1 MVSGRSTQVQL
12 TLFVLVLVLAVLCGT
27 SLATSPITTTGSI
40 NPDYE
45 SADPWAIGGDLTV
58 GYQGAGTLSVTGG
71 GTVTAAGT
79 VFLGSPDAEY
89 NAATG
94 HLTITGPGSAFTIGN
109 ESQLFIGPLAEG
121 QLTLTDHATLSSYDT
136 TIGGSPV
143 VNESDEVTGVAEGIG
158 YATVSGGAQWSTGE
172 WGWLT
177 VGAAG
182 QGELAITGADSA
194 VETDTS
200 ELGLMPGSTGDV
212 LVDDSGS
219 WSVTQNL
226 VVGVWGEGA
235 LTVSGGGQVL
245 SGAGWVGG
253 VDRATMDYNEP
264 IFDGLGEPNGTGAV
278 VVTGAGS
285 EWTTGTLT
293 VGSWGTGDVRIEE
306 GGRVSAAEAFIG
318 GMPLTL
324 QEGQEFS
331 WDLMANGAG
340 TVTVTGEGST
350 LEVTGADTLYV
361 GYSGTGVLDV
371 NEGGLVDSDGVI
383 IGGAPGSTG
392 TVTVHDEG
400 SQLITS
406 EELLVGGWGDGYLT
420 ISEGATAQTGWFTVG
435 GFDANDSGLD
445 PEILAAFGDANGTGT
460 VVITGDG
467 SSLDVSGKAHIG
479 NYGTGIVDVNGGATV
494 DTSQTVLGAKPGSY
508 GQITV
513 DGAGSSWNVTL
524 NEGFEEDTGLPSG
537 VMVVG
542 AYGEGLLTVSG
553 GGNVTVDD
561 VVFVGGFPTEELG
574 VDSNA
579 VGYEP
584 NGTGTITV
592 TGSGSTLT
600 TDGIHVGNSG
610 QGTLNVLNGGQVTDD
625 VALIGVGPNGVG
637 EVLVDGAGSLWE
649 NTSGAFVGGYGEG
662 NVTVS
667 GGGQATFGEALYIG
681 GFNPDAFDF
690 DTSGYE
696 GDPNGT
702 GAVTVTGTG
711 SLVQAF
717 AIGVGATGNGTL
729 EILNGA
735 RVESQIGA
743 VGVGEES
750 VGLVTVDGAGSTWR
764 ISGDGSLPEEWTL
777 AGEGD
782 LTISNGGLVD
792 VNDPNAVLAVADTI
806 TVGSEGQG
814 TLTVSNGASVF
825 SDSAVIGGTNP
836 EFDTIDEYFDPNA
849 GLGAGTGTAVVS
861 GAGSTWETDSLH
873 VGFSGT
879 GNLTI
884 ENGGAVI
891 DDSGWIGVMPDANGT
906 VLVTGGDST
915 WTNEDEI
922 VVGGWGQGDLTI
934 AAGGVVTAPEVYIGG
949 MSFDVVG
956 SDYDPNLMPTGTGTV
971 LVTGAGSELS
981 VTSDET
987 LYVGYSGTG
996 TLDVNDGGAVTG
1008 GTVVLGATPDAVGT
1022 VNVTGAGSTLT
1033 TEDIQAGAWGTGNL
1047 TVADGASATTSYLA
1061 IGGID
1066 VNDTA
1071 LPQEVLDDFGAS
1083 QGTGTVTVTGAG
1095 SSLETETFLAGV
1107 TGEGTIQ
1114 VAAGG
1119 QLTAELGVVGLG
1131 EGSTGTVTVA
1141 GENSTLTLEAVGEE
1155 GFDYGVLAVGGWGA
1169 GQVTISDGGSVDAS
1183 RVYIGGFDPNELTD
1197 REGNTSDWGDG
1208 YPAGTG
1214 IVLVTGE
1221 GSQLVSGGDQ
1231 PLYVGYSGVGTLT
1244 ASEGGQIVTNTMTIG
1259 SGPDA
1264 TGTTTIDGGQLTA
1277 ASDVIVGAWGQGN
1290 LTVSHGGQA
1299 EVGALVVGGFDAN
1312 DAPAGLVEALGD
1324 PNGSGTVAVRD
1335 ANSILDVT
1343 GNDGIQVGYSGQ
1355 GALEILNG
1363 GEVAS
1368 HIGIIGVTAD
1378 GVGRVTVDDAFW
1390 GITGDQ
1396 ASDLTAQGDG
1406 ELTINNDGM
1415 VLVEDPNGLL
1425 DVGGT
1430 IYVGSEGLGAMAVT
1444 NGARLFSDTAA
1455 LGLMPGGEG
1464 EVLVGSSEM
1473 QAFGELE
1480 GPDANTPAVWENS
1493 GALVVGGYGEGLL
1506 TITGDGEVYS
1516 DSVYIG
1522 GFDPDAGLFDIEDPG
1537 YDPNGAGQVM
1547 VDGGGALLDTGLL
1560 VVGATG
1566 AGELD
1571 IVDGGRVNSAT
1582 GLVGFGPGSEGYVSV
1597 DGADSTWTLTD
1608 LDEEE
1613 ENWSILGVGV
1623 YGHGEMTISGGGQVN
1638 VADAVI
1644 GGFDLDDIDA
1654 SNYVDLWGDP
1664 NGAGFITVAD
1674 EGSLLNVEYDLRVGR
1689 SGAGVLSIL
1698 DGAHAI
1704 AGDGF
1709 IGNEPN
1715 GTGTVTVSGDSSQ
1728 LTLSDDLYVGDYG
1741 TGTLTISDGG
1751 LVVVDDAAHI
1761 GYGASG
1767 VGNVFVT
1774 GAGSTWEIGENL
1786 YVGGNNEAAAGIGNL
1801 YVNDGGRV
1809 SVFDEI
1815 YVWETGLIGGDGTID
1830 VTTPTTLHNYGTI
1843 APGDDG
1849 IGTLTV
1855 DGSVVFYEGS
1865 TFAVDINN
1873 VTSDRLAVNGD
1884 VTIQGG
1890 TVQVSSSGTILGEHE
1905 YEILTADTVVGE
1917 FNDLDTALLSFS
1929 VSEAALDYNEA
1940 SVWLHV
1946 TAANFN
1952 DPNIAHTDNQR
1963 AVGGALQT
1971 IGGQG
1976 GNDVTDAVQD
1986 IETAD
1991 GVRGA
1996 YDQLAGQSRPP
2007 LAPMT
2012 VAGSSKFL
2020 GTVTSR
2026 IQNVQ
2031 SGLVA
2036 GAFDMGLMAAA
2047 GPDQVT
2053 SGSPTQ
2059 EAATRGQNFAVGNG
2073 SRSLAGKRWGV
2084 WGRGYGLYGD
2094 REAEGGVPGYSY
2106 NVYGGTFGVDYQF
2119 TDNFLAG
2126 IVGGL
2131 SEGSVDFGSSRDN
2144 TDFDAAHVGLYG
2156 SFSHGPWY
2164 VDSIVTVANLGYET
2178 ERFVDLLNERLTGNF
2193 DGSEFAAYV
2202 EASRRF
2208 ELNPKLCLAPLASL
2222 QYTYL
2227 NLDSYTETGGASALT
2242 FDEQTEES
2250 VRGSLGARLTQRLFE
2265 SSGDFNADLQ
2275 LRGRWVHEFGDNRS
2289 SVDSSFASD
2298 PTVVFTVRDAEISRD
2313 SAILGAGLAAQV
2325 SERTKLYL
2333 DYDARLNSDETVQVI
2348 SAALQYRW

>member
-1 MVSGRSTQVQL
+1 L
-12 TLFVLVLVLAVLCGT
+12 IVLILVLAALSGT

-40 NPDYE
+40 NPGYGF
-45 SADPWAIGGDLTV
+45 ADPWAIGGDLSV
-58 GYQGAGTLSVTGG
+58 GYHGPGTLSVAGEGAVTTG
-71 GTVTAAGT
+71 GT
-79 VFLGSPDAEY
+79 VFLGSPDPEY
-89 NAATG
+89 NTATG
-94 HLTITGPGSAFTIGN
+94 HLTITGLGSSFGVDPAG
-109 ESQLFIGPLAEG
+109 ESELFIGPLAEG
-121 QLTLTDHATLSSYDT
+121 QLTLTNQATLSSHDT

-143 VNESDEVTGVAEGIG
+143 LNESDEVIGVAEGIG

-182 QGELAITGADSA
+182 QGELAITGAGSA

-226 VVGVWGEGA
+226 VVGVWGQGA
-235 LTVSGGGQVL
+235 LTVSGGGQVE

-253 VDRATMDYNEP
+253 VDAATMDYNEP
-264 IFDGLGEPNGTGAV
+264 IFDGLGEPNGTGNV
-278 VVTGAGS
+278 VVTGNGSQWDAGS
-285 EWTTGTLT
+285 MLN
-293 VGSWGTGDVRIEE
+293 VGSWGVGGVRIEE
-306 GGRVSAAEAFIG
+306 GGRVVAEQVFIG
-318 GMPLTL
+318 GMPITL
-324 QEGQEFS
+324 AEDQDFS
-331 WDLMANGAG
+331 WDLMPDG
-340 TVTVTGEGST
+340 TGTITVTGEGST
-350 LEVTGADTLYV
+350 LEVTSPDTLYV

-371 NEGGLVDSDGVI
+371 NEGGLVNSNGVI

-392 TVTVHDEG
+392 TVTLHDEDT
-400 SQLITS
+400 QLITS
-406 EELLVGGWGDGYLT
+406 EEILVGAWGDGYLT
-420 ISEGATAQTGWFTVG
+420 ISEGATAQTEWFTVG
-435 GFDANDSGLD
+435 GFDANDSELD
-445 PEILAAFGDANGTGT
+445 PEILAAFGDADGTGA

-467 SSLDVSGKAHIG
+467 SSLDVSDEAYVG
-479 NYGTGIVDVNGGATV
+479 NYGTGIVDVNDGATV
-494 DTSQTVLGAKPGSY
+494 DTSQTVLGVAPGSY

-513 DGAGSSWNVTL
+513 DGAGSSWNVSTDVD
-524 NEGFEEDTGLPSG
+524 FETDTGLFSG
-537 VMVVG
+537 VMAVG

-561 VVFVGGFPTEELG
+561 VIFVGGYPTEELG
-574 VDSNA
+574 FDSNA

-584 NGTGTITV
+584 NGIGTITV
-592 TGSGSTLT
+592 TGSGSTLV
-600 TDGIHVGNSG
+600 TDGIHVGDSG
-610 QGTLNVLNGGQVTDD
+610 QGTLNVLNAGRVSDE
-625 VALIGVGPNGVG
+625 VALVGVGRDSVG
-637 EVLVDGAGSLWE
+637 EVLVNGAGSLWE
-649 NTSGAFVGGYGEG
+649 NASGAFVGGYGEG

-667 GGGQATFGEALYIG
+667 GGGHATFGEVLYIG
-681 GFNPDAFDF
+681 GFDPNAFSF
-690 DTSGYE
+690 DTTPYGG

-717 AIGVGATGNGTL
+717 AIGVGAVGNGTL
-729 EILNGA
+729 NILNGA
-735 RVESQIGA
+735 RVESQIGG
-743 VGVGEES
+743 VGVGESS
-750 VGLVTVDGAGSTWR
+750 VGLVTVDGAGSTWQ
-764 ISGDGSLPEEWTL
+764 ISGDANPPGEWAV

-782 LTISNGGLVD
+782 LIVSNGGLVD
-792 VNDPNAVLAVADTI
+792 VNDPNAILAVGDTI

-814 TLTVSNGASVF
+814 TLTINNGATVA
-825 SDSAVIGGTNP
+825 SADAILGGTNP
-836 EFDTIDEYFDPNA
+836 EFENLEDYFDPNA

-861 GAGSTWETDSLH
+861 GAGSTWETGNMY

-884 ENGGAVI
+884 SNGGAVVGE
-891 DDSGWIGVMPDANGT
+891 SGWIGLMPDAHGT
-906 VLVTGGDST
+906 ALVTGEDST
-915 WTNEDEI
+915 WTNEDAI

-949 MSFDVVG
+949 MPFDLVG
-956 SDYDPNLMPTGTGTV
+956 ADYDPNLMPTGTGAV
-971 LVTGAGSELS
+971 LVTGAGSELDI
-981 VTSDET
+981 TSDNT

-996 TLDVNDGGAVTG
+996 TLDVNDGGAVDAPS
-1008 GTVVLGATPDAVGT
+1008 VVIGATPDSIGT
-1022 VNVTGAGSTLT
+1022 VDVRGTGSTLT
-1033 TEDIQAGAWGTGNL
+1033 TEDIQVGAWGTGDL

-1061 IGGID
+1061 VGGFD
-1066 VNDTA
+1066 VNDTS

-1083 QGTGTVTVTGAG
+1083 HGTGTATVTGAG

-1141 GENSTLTLEAVGEE
+1141 GENSTLTLEAVIEE
-1155 GFDYGVLAVGGWGA
+1155 GLGYGVLAVGGWGT
-1169 GQVTISDGGSVDAS
+1169 GQMTISGGGLVDAN

-1197 REGNTSDWGDG
+1197 REGDESDWGDG
-1208 YPAGTG
+1208 YPAGSGT
-1214 IVLVTGE
+1214 VLVMGE
-1221 GSQLVSGGDQ
+1221 GSQLISSGDQ
-1231 PLYVGYSGVGTLT
+1231 PLYVGYSGVGILT
-1244 ASEGGQIVTNTMTIG
+1244 ASQGGQIVTDTMTIG

-1264 TGTTTIDGGQLTA
+1264 TGTVTIDGGELTA

-1312 DAPAGLVEALGD
+1312 DAPEGLVEALGD

-1335 ANSILDVT
+1335 ANSILEVT
-1343 GNDGIQVGYSGQ
+1343 GDDGIQVGYSGT
-1355 GALEILNG
+1355 GALEVLDG
-1363 GEVAS
+1363 AEVRS
-1368 HIGIIGVTAD
+1368 HVAIIGVTED
-1378 GVGRVTVDDAFW
+1378 GVGAVTVDDALLR
-1390 GITGDQ
+1390 ITGDQ
-1396 ASDLTAQGDG
+1396 ASDLTADG
-1406 ELTINNDGM
+1406 EGSLTITNDGM
-1415 VLVEDPNGLL
+1415 VLVEDANALL
-1425 DVGGT
+1425 DVAGT
-1430 IYVGSEGLGAMAVT
+1430 ILVGAEGESALAAMAVT
-1444 NGARLFSDTAA
+1444 NGGQVFSDTAA
-1455 LGLMPGGEG
+1455 LGLTAGSEG
-1464 EVLVGSSEM
+1464 EVLVGDSQM
-1473 QAFGELE
+1473 QAFTLLL
-1480 GPDANTPAVWENS
+1480 GPDPNTPSVWENS

-1506 TITGDGEVYS
+1506 TISGDGEVYS
-1516 DSVYIG
+1516 DEVYIG
-1522 GFDPDAGLFDIEDPG
+1522 GFDPGAGLFDIEDPG
-1537 YDPNGAGQVM
+1537 YDPNGAGLVM
-1547 VDGGGALLDTGLL
+1547 VDGDGALLDAGLL
-1560 VVGATG
+1560 VVGTTG
-1566 AGELD
+1566 EGELD
-1571 IVDGGRVNSAT
+1571 IAEGGQVNSQDA
-1582 GLVGFGPGSEGYVSV
+1582 LIGFGPDSAGYVFV
-1597 DGADSTWTLTD
+1597 DGADSTWTLYD
-1608 LDEEE
+1608 PNELEED
-1613 ENWSILGVGV
+1613 WSILGVGV
-1623 YGHGEMTISGGGQVN
+1623 YGHGEMLISGGGQVN
-1638 VADAVI
+1638 VADVMI
-1644 GGFDLDDIDA
+1644 GGFAMDAIDA
-1654 SNYVDLWGDP
+1654 SDYVDLWGDP
-1664 NGAGFITVAD
+1664 NGAGFITVTD
-1674 EGSLLNVEYDLRVGR
+1674 EGSLLNVGYDLCVGH
-1689 SGAGVLSIL
+1689 SGAGTLSIL
-1698 DGAHAI
+1698 DGAHVVALDGYI
-1704 AGDGF
+1704 GD
-1709 IGNEPN
+1709 EPN
-1715 GTGTVTVSGDSSQ
+1715 GVGTVTVSGDSSQ
-1728 LTLSDDLYVGDYG
+1728 LTLSDDLYVGGYG

-1751 LVVVDDAAHI
+1751 LVVVDDAVHI

-1767 VGNVFVT
+1767 VGNALVT

-1786 YVGGNNEAAAGIGNL
+1786 YVGGNNDAAGGIGNL
-1801 YVNDGGRV
+1801 YVSDGGLV
-1809 SVFDEI
+1809 SVFDEM
-1815 YVWETGLIGGDGTID
+1815 YVWETGLVGGDGTID

-1843 APGDDG
+1843 APGVDG

-1873 VTSDRLAVNGD
+1873 VTSDRLAVDGD

-1905 YEILTADTVVGE
+1905 YEILTGDTIVGE

-1929 VSEAALDYNEA
+1929 VSEATLDYNEA

-1963 AVGGALQT
+1963 ALGGALQG

-2026 IQNVQ
+2026 LQNIQ

-2036 GAFDMGLMAAA
+2036 GAFDMGLTAAA
-2047 GPDQVT
+2047 GPDQVA
-2053 SGSPTQ
+2053 SSSPAQ

-2073 SRSLAGKRWGV
+2073 TRTLAGKRWGV

-2094 REAEGGVPGYSY
+2094 RDSEGGVPSYSY

-2131 SEGSVDFGSSRDN
+2131 SEGDVDFGSSRDN
-2144 TDFDAAHVGLYG
+2144 TDFDAAHFGLYG
-2156 SFSHGPWY
+2156 SFSRGPWY
-2164 VDSIVTVANLGYET
+2164 VDSIVTVANLDYET
-2178 ERFVDLLNERLTGNF
+2178 ERFVDLLNERLTGSF
-2193 DGSEFAAYV
+2193 GGSEFAAYV

-2222 QYTYL
+2222 QYTHL
-2227 NLDSYTETGGASALT
+2227 NLDSYTETGGVSALA
-2242 FDEQTEES
+2242 FDEQS
-2250 VRGSLGARLTQRLFE
+2250 QDSIRGSLGARLTQRLIE

-2275 LRGRWVHEFGDNRS
+2275 LRGRWAHEFGDNRS
-2289 SVDSSFASD
+2289 SVESSFASD
-2298 PTVVFTVRDAEISRD
+2298 PTVIFTVRDAETARD